1 VVKRLAFHC
10 LTLAGILLVCLGH
23 LIWNGARAAKTIA
36 TNLAVPEFSGPYR
49 DVDLW
54 HPTASPGHVFDLT
67 FTSSREGRTPV
78 PPGARLEVQIASG
91 GKTRLLV
98 VRGGHPNTS
107 VGFTDLLLGRER
119 LQVVADRGWVD
130 LGPLSP
136 TGEKTEVQVFGLLPG
151 SFGFAEPYYPK
162 SDEFTGFR
170 LRRPDSPLARP
181 SRGIIRYRFLVGDPA
196 APAETLARAFFFV
209 SSSRVLQ
216 VAGTAALFLIFMG
229 WHWLG
234 EKRFGRA
241 VACLVP
247 GLTLLHACALPPFQG
262 EDGPAH
268 AGTVEM
274 LIWQPANANLAWGY
288 PESFAAVGRV
298 LDYPRWAGN
307 SSAPVPLA
315 GPEARRSLA
324 SALDSTMADKAR
336 RSVPPTESFFPIS
349 PKSRAPLYYHA
360 LATAAPLA
368 RLLSVLDRT
377 EAYVVL
383 SAWLSLLFFLAGLA
397 ILRRNRLSPEV
408 SLVYGLVALVPF
420 MVAIVASCSNYSLA
434 IGIGSLLAACTLA
447 LVLSNRPRPRAE
459 AGVVLVAAA
468 WLGVGVWDDFIFVA
482 APATVVLLVAG
493 LLALT
498 RRAEPRFHRLG
509 IALSAAAGGAV
520 AIGLGWA
527 LASGALRR
535 LFIAFAAR
543 SPREF
548 SSPGDPTAMLVA
560 AVAAVPFVAALLMAL
575 SSISSQDR
583 TEATKRRWAAAR
595 TAAAGLIVVGMFL
608 ATAYTAVPFEYL
620 RLDFA
625 DEVAAHWNSFWSNNL
640 SWDQDTLFWKMY
652 WGVFGSGD
660 TWYPAAV
667 YALARWACV
676 AFFVALPVLS
686 ARFTA
691 KRPTAS
697 PLLLVLSGYALAACV
712 VTNSLR
718 YLGPTNPWGRFILP
732 LVPLAALPV
741 LARVTDQGR
750 ERALAIAL
758 RAFVVLHLW
767 TALTLLP
774 TRYCVGL

>member
-1 VVKRLAFHC
+1 MPNRLAFRC
-10 LTLAGILLVCLGH
+10 LTLAGILLACLGH
-23 LIWNGARAAKTIA
+23 LVWNGSRATKTIA
-36 TNLAVPEFSGPYR
+36 TNLVVPELSGPYR
-49 DVDLW
+49 DIDLW

-67 FTSSREGRTPV
+67 FVRPEEGGAPV
-78 PPGARLEVQIASG
+78 PVGAHLQVQLASAG
-91 GKTRLLV
+91 RTRLLI
-98 VRGGHPNTS
+98 VRGGHPNTG
-107 VGFTDLLLGRER
+107 VGFTDALLGRER

-130 LGPLSP
+130 LGPLSA
-136 TGEKTEVQVFGLLPG
+136 TGEKTEVQVVGLFPG
-151 SFGFAEPYYPK
+151 PFGFAEPYYPK
-162 SDEFTGFR
+162 SEEFTGFR

-181 SRGIIRYRFLVGDPA
+181 SGGIIRYRLLVGDPA

-209 SSSRVLQ
+209 TSSRVLQ
-216 VAGTAALFLIFMG
+216 VAGTAALLLIFVG
-229 WHWLG
+229 WYWLG

-241 VACLVP
+241 VGCLVP

-274 LIWQPANANLAWGY
+274 LIWQPANANFPRGY

-315 GPEARRSLA
+315 GPGARTPLA
-324 SALDSTMADKAR
+324 SALDSTMADEAR
-336 RSVPPTESFFPIS
+336 RSVPPTDPFFPIS

-383 SAWLSLLFFLAGLA
+383 SACLSLLFFLAGLA
-397 ILRRNRLSPEV
+397 ILRRNRLNPEI
-408 SLVYGLVALVPF
+408 SMMYGLVALVPF
-420 MVAIVASCSNYSLA
+420 MVSIVASCSNYSVA
-434 IGIGSLLAACTLA
+434 IGMGSLLAACVLS
-447 LVLSNRPRPRAE
+447 LVLSRRSRPRAE
-459 AGVVLVAAA
+459 AGFVLAAAA
-468 WLGVGVWDDFIFVA
+468 WLGVGVWDDFIFIAV
-482 APATVVLLVAG
+482 PASVTLVVAG
-493 LLALT
+493 LFALT
-498 RRAEPRFHRLG
+498 RRAEPRFLRLG
-509 IALSAAAGGAV
+509 IALSAAAGGAA

-527 LASGALRR
+527 IASGALRH
-535 LFIAFAAR
+535 LFVAFAAR

-575 SSISSQDR
+575 FSISSQDR

-595 TAAAGLIVVGMFL
+595 TAAAAVIVAGMFL
-608 ATAYTAVPFEYL
+608 ATAYTVVPFEYL

-625 DEVAAHWNSFWSNNL
+625 DEVATHWLSFWSNNL

-652 WGVFGSGD
+652 WGVLGSGD
-660 TWYPAAV
+660 VWYPALV
-667 YALARWACV
+667 YALARWASV
-676 AFFVALPVLS
+676 ALFVALPFLS

-691 KRPTAS
+691 KRPMTS

-718 YLGPTNPWGRFILP
+718 YLSPSNPWGRFILP
-732 LVPLAALPV
+732 LLPLAALPV

-758 RAFVVLHLW
+758 RAFVILHLW

-774 TRYCVGL
+774 TRYSVGL